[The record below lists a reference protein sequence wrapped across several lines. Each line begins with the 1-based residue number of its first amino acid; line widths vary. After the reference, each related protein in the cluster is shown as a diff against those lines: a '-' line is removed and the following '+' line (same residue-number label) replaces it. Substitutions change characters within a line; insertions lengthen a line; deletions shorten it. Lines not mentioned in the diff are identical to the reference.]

1 MKPGKPQSP
10 FLLSVRLALR
20 LSELSV
26 CSQRVLSLSPF
37 SRLVRWG
44 SDGTGLCIRHE
55 GLSDPEP
62 CGHSSSF
69 RVHGPWPGAL
79 VLRPAPAGTRVPT
92 GPLPPCLG
100 AWLSFLFPEAFYPSL
115 NRHPDLALLPLFLGF
130 LGLVG
135 GRQTE
140 ATKI

>member
-1 MKPGKPQSP
+1 MCTWHCACLSSLCVLGEFCHCPHFLDWSGGDRMELASASSTKVCLTQSP
-10 FLLSVRLALR
+10 VAIARP
-20 LSELSV
+20 SECMV
-26 CSQRVLSLSPF
+26 P
-37 SRLVRWG
+37 
-44 SDGTGLCIRHE
+44 GL
-55 GLSDPEP
+55 
-62 CGHSSSF
+62 
-69 RVHGPWPGAL
+69 GPWGPGAL
-79 VLRPAPAGTRVPT
+79 VPRPAPAGTRVPT

-115 NRHPDLALLPLFLGF
+115 NPHPDLALLPLFLGF